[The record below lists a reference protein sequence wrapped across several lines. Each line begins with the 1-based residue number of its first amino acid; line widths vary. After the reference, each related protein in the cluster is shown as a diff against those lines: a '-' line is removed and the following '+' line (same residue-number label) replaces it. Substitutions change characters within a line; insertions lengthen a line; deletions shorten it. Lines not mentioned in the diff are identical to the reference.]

1 MSKRS
6 VTVLMGGPD
15 AERDVSISSGIAV
28 TKALQQSNKFD
39 VKSMIIDTPTLQEI
53 ENIQSD
59 VIFPVLHGPF
69 GEGGP
74 LQELLEVAGK
84 TFVGSSSDV
93 ATTAMDKEATKQI
106 ALQLGIQTPHWCIV
120 SKNSLP
126 TIDPPLVLKPIDD
139 GSSIDIFICMHQE
152 DVESH
157 VQSLLQNRSHILA
170 ETYIKG
176 REVTVGIICGK
187 ALPIVEIIPPA
198 DLQSYDFE
206 AKYEREDTQF
216 IIDPDLPS
224 NSCVASALDL
234 YKKMGIRDIA
244 RVDFILN
251 ENGAWL
257 LELNTMPGFTNH
269 SLVPM
274 AAKQSG
280 IEMPELCTMLVDSAT
295 TS

>member
-1 MSKRS
+1 MLK
-6 VTVLMGGPD
+6 
-15 AERDVSISSGIAV
+15 II
-28 TKALQQSNKFD
+28 KF
-39 VKSMIIDTPTLQEI
+39 IH
-53 ENIQSD
+53 
-59 VIFPVLHGPF
+59 F
-69 GEGGP
+69 
-74 LQELLEVAGK
+74 
-84 TFVGSSSDV
+84 
-93 ATTAMDKEATKQI
+93 
-106 ALQLGIQTPHWCIV
+106 
-120 SKNSLP
+120 
-126 TIDPPLVLKPIDD
+126 
-139 GSSIDIFICMHQE
+139 
-152 DVESH
+152 
-157 VQSLLQNRSHILA
+157 
-170 ETYIKG
+170 
-176 REVTVGIICGK
+176 
-187 ALPIVEIIPPA
+187 
-198 DLQSYDFE
+198 YDFE

-274 AAKQSG
+274 AAKKSG

>member
-15 AERDVSISSGIAV
+15 AERTISISSGSAV
-28 TKALQQSNKFD
+28 TKALQQSKKFD
-39 VKSMIIDTPTLQEI
+39 VESIIIDTPTFQEI

-84 TFVGSSSDV
+84 TFVGSTSDV
-93 ATTAMDKEATKQI
+93 ASTAMDKEATKQI
-106 ALQLGIQTPHWCIV
+106 ALQLGIQTPHWCKV
-120 SKNSLP
+120 SKGCLP

-139 GSSIDIFICMHQE
+139 GSSIDIFICMNQKE
-152 DVESH
+152 VESH
-157 VQSLLQNRSHILA
+157 MLSLLQNRKHILA
-170 ETYIKG
+170 ESFIKG

-187 ALPIVEIIPPA
+187 ALPIVEIIPPD
-198 DLQSYDFE
+198 DLRSYDFE
-206 AKYEREDTQF
+206 AKYERDDTQF

-224 NSCVASALDL
+224 NSCVAWALDL
-234 YKKMGIRDIA
+234 YKMMGIRAIA

-251 ENGAWL
+251 ESGAWL

-274 AAKQSG
+274 AAKHSG

-295 TS
+295 SS